1 MARQLFVFFSAIAWI
16 VVKCAAKT
24 VTYDFNVT
32 WVIVNPDG
40 LADRKVIGVNNT
52 WPLPVIEVDKG
63 DRLVV
68 NMYNGL
74 GDRDASIHFHGMFQ
88 NGTNEMD
95 GPSYVTQCPIP
106 PGSSFTYNFTIE
118 QNGTYW
124 YVHPSTAA
132 NSSLSF
138 SAIFPSSVTPSC
150 SQKYRYHCH
159 TDYCYPDGY
168 RQALIVHDEDAYFTD
183 LYDEEFT
190 VTLSDWYHELV
201 EDIGPDFLSLYN
213 PTGAEPVPDSI
224 LFNDTMNTTIDVQ
237 PGTTYLMR
245 IVNTS
250 AFAAQYFYIQDHTFE
265 IVEID
270 GVYTERAEASVL
282 YVAVA
287 QRYSILLTTKNS
299 TDANYAI
306 VTCADQVLFDTI
318 TPSLQLNNTN
328 WLSYNADTAY
338 NKPEITL
345 DIINGLPA
353 SDAFTLVPYDRTPL
367 LPDPDYQTNLEVVM
381 QNLADGKGY
390 AFFNNITSTKP
401 KVPTLYTV
409 LSSGDLAS
417 TAEIYGE
424 YTNAFVLKHNDVVE
438 VVINN
443 ADTGSHPFHLHGHN
457 FQVIARY
464 PAFGD
469 QFYEY
474 CDADS
479 GVTYDTNNHTAFPE
493 YPARRDVLVIPPQ
506 GYFVIRFVAD
516 NPGVWFFHCHIDWHL
531 SQGLASVFIEASD
544 LIQEKITVPANHY
557 AACAAAGVATEDNAA
572 GNTEDYTNLSGQNV
586 QPAWIPYG
594 SFTPKGIV
602 AMTFS
607 VVSAIVGIISLNIY
621 GMSGSMYIKKK
632 GSSI

>member
-1 MARQLFVFFSAIAWI
+1 MARQLFV
-16 VVKCAAKT
+16 V
-24 VTYDFNVT
+24 
-32 WVIVNPDG
+32 VNPDG

-68 NMYNGL
+68 NMYNLL

-88 NGTNEMD
+88 NGTSEMD

-106 PGSSFTYNFTIE
+106 PGSSFTYNFTVE

-124 YVHPSTAA
+124 Y
-132 NSSLSF
+132 
-138 SAIFPSSVTPSC
+138 
-150 SQKYRYHCH
+150 HCH
-159 TDYCYPDGY
+159 TNNCYLDGY

-201 EDIGPDFLSLYN
+201 EDIAPDFLSLYN
-213 PTGAEPVPDSI
+213 PIGAEPVPDSF

-245 IVNTS
+245 IINTG

-270 GVYTERAEASVL
+270 GVYTERAEA
-282 YVAVA
+282 
-287 QRYSILLTTKNS
+287 T
-299 TDANYAI
+299 
-306 VTCADQVLFDTI
+306 
-318 TPSLQLNNTN
+318 
-328 WLSYNADTAY
+328 Y

-345 DIINGLPA
+345 DIINTLLA
-353 SDAFTLVPYDRTPL
+353 FDDFTLTPYDHTPL
-367 LPDPDYQTNLEVVM
+367 LPSPDHQIALEVIM

-390 AFFNNITSTKP
+390 AFFNNITYTRP

-417 TAEIYGE
+417 TATIYGE
-424 YTNAFVLKHNDVVE
+424 YTNPFVLKHNDVVE
-438 VVINN
+438 VIINN

-457 FQVIARY
+457 FQVVARY
-464 PAFGD
+464 PAFRD
-469 QFYEY
+469 KIYAY
-474 CDADS
+474 SDSDA
-479 GVTYDTNNHTAFPE
+479 GVTYDADNHTAFPA

-516 NPGVWFFHCHIDWHL
+516 NPGVWLFHCHIDWHL
-531 SQGLASVFIEASD
+531 SQGLAAVFIEAPE
-544 LIQEKITVPANHY
+544 LIQERITVPADHY
-557 AACAAAGVATEDNAA
+557 AVCAATGVATEGNAA
-572 GNTEDYTNLSGQNV
+572 GNTEDYMDLKGQNV
-586 QPAWIPYG
+586 QVGWIPYG
-594 SFTPKGIV
+594 SFTTKRVVAMAFSVLSAVVGIV
-602 AMTFS
+602 SLS
-607 VVSAIVGIISLNIY
+607 VY
-621 GMSGSMYIKKK
+621 GMSGSGYVKKK
-632 GSSI
+632 EGEDSNSQVGTEN

>member
-1 MARQLFVFFSAIAWI
+1 MARQLFVLFSAIAWI
-16 VVKCAAKT
+16 IVKCAAKT

-32 WVIVNPDG
+32 WVIVNPDS

-52 WPLPVIEVDKG
+52 WPLPFIEVDKG

-106 PGSSFTYNFTIE
+106 PGSSFTYNFTVE

-124 YVHPSTAA
+124 Y
-132 NSSLSF
+132 
-138 SAIFPSSVTPSC
+138 
-150 SQKYRYHCH
+150 HCH
-159 TDYCYPDGY
+159 TNNCYPDGY
-168 RQALIVHDEDAYFTD
+168 RQALIVHDADAYFTD

-190 VTLSDWYHELV
+190 ITLSDRYHELV
-201 EDIGPDFLSLYN
+201 EDISPDFLSLYN
-213 PTGAEPVPDSI
+213 PTGAEPVPKSF

-245 IVNTS
+245 IINTG

-318 TPSLQLNNTN
+318 SPSLQLNNTN
-328 WLSYNADTAY
+328 WLSYNPSAAF

-345 DIINGLPA
+345 DIINSLPA
-353 SDAFTLVPYDRTPL
+353 FADFTLVPYDHNPL
-367 LPDPDYQTNLEVVM
+367 LSSPSHQITLEVIM

-390 AFFNNITSTKP
+390 ASFNNITYTKP

-417 TAEIYGE
+417 TAQIYGE
-424 YTNAFVLKHNDVVE
+424 YTNPFVLKHNDVVE

-443 ADTGSHPFHLHGHN
+443 ADTGSHPFHLHGH
-457 FQVIARY
+457 
-464 PAFGD
+464 D
-469 QFYEY
+469 FYEY
-474 CDADS
+474 SDSES
-479 GVTYDTNNHTAFPE
+479 GVTYDADNHTAFPV

-516 NPGVWFFHCHIDWHL
+516 NPGVWLFHCHIDWHL
-531 SQGLASVFIEASD
+531 SQGLAAVFIEAPEH
-544 LIQEKITVPANHY
+544 IQERITVPADHY
-557 AACAAAGVATEDNAA
+557 AVCAAAGVATEGNAA
-572 GNTEDYTNLSGQNV
+572 GNTEDYTDLTGQNV
-586 QPAWIPYG
+586 QVGWIPYVEFYEEG
-594 SFTPKGIV
+594 DCCNGVFGAV
-602 AMTFS
+602 CGGGDCEFEC
-607 VVSAIVGIISLNIY
+607 VWDEWVGVC
-621 GMSGSMYIKKK
+621 
-632 GSSI
+632 